1 MTPTFSLR
9 QNEGHEMTV
18 THEVRREPPEY
29 TVYNILIEHSFLSVS
44 HKAGF
49 DTSLAMLC
57 CEMLQF

>member
-1 MTPTFSLR
+1 
-9 QNEGHEMTV
+9 MTV